1 MVNQSIRVPLNG
13 FKPFPFGNFDVK
25 VKARSGRSVTDDD
38 NVIFGYDLVEKLG
51 WPVNIFDPFKRVWIN
66 KIARY
71 LGATQ
76 RIFTFYHIFEC

>member
-1 MVNQSIRVPLNG
+1 MLEKKSKWTKAAKKFDNINLMVNQSIRVPLNG

-51 WPVNIFDPFKRVWIN
+51 
-66 KIARY
+66 
-71 LGATQ
+71 
-76 RIFTFYHIFEC
+76 